1 MTNSSLQNLKDNGQ
15 LFHMIESTQ
24 KTVDLN
30 LRKVKVTI
38 YVVHSYAAALLA
50 IQHSEWQKFP
60 EMKGEFGW
68 LSTKQC
74 AEA

>member
-50 IQHSEWQKFP
+50 IQHSE
-60 EMKGEFGW
+60 
-68 LSTKQC
+68 
-74 AEA
+74 